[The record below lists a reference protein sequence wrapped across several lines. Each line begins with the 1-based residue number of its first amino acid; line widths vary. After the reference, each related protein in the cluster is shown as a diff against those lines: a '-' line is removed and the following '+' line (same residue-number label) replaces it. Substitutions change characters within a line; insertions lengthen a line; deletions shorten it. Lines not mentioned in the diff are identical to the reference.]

1 VKSIL
6 ERNEDDGDRHI
17 NHIDWK
23 AKLNPMVIPK
33 YEPPK
38 PAEYHDNTVQY
49 LNEVRNKRKADG
61 VNVQNKHLDRV
72 INDPTMKEYDR
83 LTVVRTH
90 AQKLE

>member
-6 ERNEDDGDRHI
+6 ERNEDESAERHI

-49 LNEVRNKRKADG
+49 LNDVRIKRKADG
-61 VNVQNKHLDRV
+61 VNVQSKQLDKV
-72 INDPTMKEYDR
+72 INDPRMKDYDR
-83 LTVVRTH
+83 LSVVRSH
-90 AQKLE
+90 A